1 MNKQQYASNETKF
14 TPEHYRIYNEIL
26 DKLPTSKFDSG
37 KNVLTVNEKQLLRD
51 QMEMI

>member
-14 TPEHYRIYNEIL
+14 TAEHYRVYTDIL

-37 KNVLTVNEKQLLRD
+37 KNVLTDNEK
-51 QMEMI
+51 